1 LTTAQGARYD
11 DQIRGVKPMDAREL
25 IHDWNVV
32 GDEEPIVPAPVMLDD
47 ETLRDGLQSPS
58 VIDPPI
64 ESKKKIL
71 HLMDEL
77 GIESANVGLPGAGPR
92 AEADVEALCRE
103 IVDAELAVR
112 PNCAA
117 RTMIRDIKP
126 IVRISQQ
133 AGIPVEAC
141 LFIGSSPIRQYA
153 EGWDE
158 EFLLRQSAE
167 AIGYAVEH
175 ELPVM
180 YVTEDT
186 IRARPETVRRLYG
199 EAVRLGAK
207 RVCVTDTV
215 GHATPEGVT
224 RVIRFVRDA
233 VDEAGGQDVG
243 IDWHGHRDR
252 GMGLANCL
260 AAFRAGATRVHGCA
274 LGIGERCGNAE
285 IDLLLVNLKLLG
297 WIDRDLTKLADYCEA
312 VSQAVGVP
320 IANNYPVVGKDAF
333 ETATGVHA
341 AAVIKAYRKGDDWL
355 ADRIYSGVA
364 AGEFGF
370 KQRIRIG
377 PMSGRS
383 NVSYWL
389 EDRGIEPT
397 EQRVERIFEAA
408 KKSDR
413 LLESDEILGLIERG
427 N

>member
-1 LTTAQGARYD
+1 MEPQ
-11 DQIRGVKPMDAREL
+11 EL
-25 IHDWNVV
+25 IHDWNVAQAPNG
-32 GDEEPIVPAPVMLDD
+32 GDRPSAVLLDD

-58 VIDPPI
+58 VVDPPI
-64 ESKKKIL
+64 EAKKRIL
-71 HLMDEL
+71 HLMDAL
-77 GIESANVGLPGAGPR
+77 GIDTADVGLPGAGPR

-103 IVDAELAVR
+103 IAEARLAIR

-117 RTMIRDIKP
+117 RTVIRDIEP
-126 IVRISQQ
+126 IVRI
-133 AGIPVEAC
+133 AERTGIAVEAC
-141 LFIGSSPIRQYA
+141 VFIGSSPIRQYA

-167 AIGYAVEH
+167 AISYAVEAG
-175 ELPVM
+175 LPVM

-186 IRARPETVRRLYG
+186 SRARPETVGRLYG
-199 EAVRLGAK
+199 EAVRLGAA

-215 GHATPEGVT
+215 GHATPEGAS
-224 RVIRFVRDA
+224 RLIRFVREA
-233 VDEAGGQDVG
+233 VDRAGAPHTG

-260 AAFRAGATRVHGCA
+260 AAYRAGATRVHGCG

-285 IDLLLVNLKLLG
+285 MDLLLVNLRLLG
-297 WIDRDLTKLADYCEA
+297 WIDRDLTKLADYCRA
-312 VSQAVGVP
+312 VSEAVGVP
-320 IANNYPVVGKDAF
+320 IGSNYPVVGSDAF

-341 AAVIKAYRKGDDWL
+341 AAVIKAYKKGDAWL

-370 KQRIRIG
+370 KQKIRIG

-389 EDRGIEPT
+389 EERGIEVT
-397 EQRVERIFEAA
+397 DERVDRIFQAA
-408 KKSDR
+408 KGSDR
-413 LLESDEILGLIERG
+413 LLDDAEIFRLLGRAPG
-427 N
+427 H